1 MKKSFML
8 YFLVQKYSMKEIIQN
23 LCSLSEKLHISTDEI
38 IIKFTYASAKIKKHI
53 PCSIQSIY
61 YQDMDE
67 KFLNGQEFSRIHHE
81 ANPKTMISSEKKKL
95 GSKKRKKGQEIKT
108 KKKNCSKRS
117 GAKKEEDSG
126 EKKKIVKMKG
136 VKKQKKNQLW

>member
-1 MKKSFML
+1 
-8 YFLVQKYSMKEIIQN
+8 
-23 LCSLSEKLHISTDEI
+23 
-38 IIKFTYASAKIKKHI
+38 
-53 PCSIQSIY
+53 
-61 YQDMDE
+61 MDE

-81 ANPKTMISSEKKKL
+81 ANPKTTISSEKKKL

-126 EKKKIVKMKG
+126 EKKKNCENERGKKTKKESVMVKALRKPTS
-136 VKKQKKNQLW
+136 QLDLYRASLQNI